1 MDLYLVRHGIAFDQ
15 DAERWP
21 DDSRRPLSPEGE
33 ERFRQAARGLG
44 TLVPSVDV
52 HLASTFVRAWR
63 TAELLTEEAGWPKP
77 EPAPELES
85 GTDPKRMLALLA
97 RVATGGSVAMVGHEP
112 DLSELVSYLLTGS
125 MSRVLVEMKK
135 GSVACLGLDGGA
147 APGSASLRW
156 LLTPKAL
163 RGLGG

>member
-52 HLASTFVRAWR
+52 HLASTFVRAWQ
-63 TAELLTEEAGWPKP
+63 TAELLTEEAGWLKP

-97 RVATGGSVAMVGHEP
+97 RVATGGPVALVGHEP
-112 DLSELVSYLLTGS
+112 DLGDFASYLLTGS
-125 MSRVLVEMKK
+125 PGEVLVEMKK

-147 APGSASLRW
+147 SPGSASLRW